1 MTFLYIDMFN
11 IYLLHNTV
19 LTFIYYYF
27 KSSKTVELFLS
38 FKPKIPFGILRIIHG
53 TGMKYILRLW
63 HVIWISL
70 HLARFHIFLAYRW
83 CTSSMTDEST
93 DLDIGQVYPILEIS
107 RLQTTK
113 QQRHECF

>member
-53 TGMKYILRLW
+53 TGRKYILRLW

-70 HLARFHIFLAYRW
+70 HLAHFHIFLAY
-83 CTSSMTDEST
+83 SSVQA
-93 DLDIGQVYPILEIS
+93 L
-107 RLQTTK
+107 
-113 QQRHECF
+113 

>member
-38 FKPKIPFGILRIIHG
+38 FKPKISFGILRIIHG
-53 TGMKYILRLW
+53 TGMEYILRLW

-70 HLARFHIFLAYRW
+70 HLARSIYFLH
-83 CTSSMTDEST
+83 TDSV
-93 DLDIGQVYPILEIS
+93 LAL
-107 RLQTTK
+107 
-113 QQRHECF
+113 